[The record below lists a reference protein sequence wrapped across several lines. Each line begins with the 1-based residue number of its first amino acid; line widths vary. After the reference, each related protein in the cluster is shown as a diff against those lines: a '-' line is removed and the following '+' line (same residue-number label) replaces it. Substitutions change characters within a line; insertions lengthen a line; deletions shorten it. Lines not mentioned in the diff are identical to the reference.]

1 MNDTLKN
8 INTLQIEYETKLAQY
23 NQAVQDFNA
32 MVHKIHGGSGVLQEI
47 AASGNDTKK
56 QEGVLAENKKVLND
70 SDVYKY
76 VDNAK
81 KRVGVI
87 EILPDATYWGSGEI
101 GSSRARSAVH
111 CEKKC
116 MNTKACTGA
125 TFVPRNGFC
134 YLRGGTGEVRAGR
147 NGHYAIV
154 NTLMMKI
161 QQLKGYNRRLLYI
174 NRQIN
179 DMISQGGES
188 TNLDKFMDENKETN
202 DVLVQDHNSLLDQR
216 TTIDGLIQSYDNAD
230 EASTDTDLRA
240 TSSLL
245 VYRFYVVVFI
255 LMLYIPVAMKYGYG
269 TPGIY
274 GLLFVLSAVFW
285 YFRMEHVSLALLF
298 LLSVVFAY
306 NVPLTL

>member
-1 MNDTLKN
+1 
-8 INTLQIEYETKLAQY
+8 
-23 NQAVQDFNA
+23 
-32 MVHKIHGGSGVLQEI
+32 
-47 AASGNDTKK
+47 
-56 QEGVLAENKKVLND
+56 
-70 SDVYKY
+70 
-76 VDNAK
+76 
-81 KRVGVI
+81 
-87 EILPDATYWGSGEI
+87 
-101 GSSRARSAVH
+101 
-111 CEKKC
+111 
-116 MNTKACTGA
+116 
-125 TFVPRNGFC
+125 
-134 YLRGGTGEVRAGR
+134 
-147 NGHYAIV
+147 
-154 NTLMMKI
+154 
-161 QQLKGYNRRLLYI
+161 
-174 NRQIN
+174 
-179 DMISQGGES
+179 MISQGGES